1 MTDTLLGRVA
11 RKDLPEDFALAW
23 DTLDRL
29 AGEPTFVEVFAQA
42 PHVLRFVMGDF
53 YAKLFFGGNVQQ
65 RYKQLARL
73 RLSLLHG
80 CRTCN
85 RQNVPGAL
93 EAGFTPEQVEAMD
106 DYEDGPFS
114 DAEKAVMRFADQVA
128 LTNMAGD
135 MSRELYGQLSAHFSD
150 AEICEL
156 GTVMA
161 VVAGMAKLS
170 FVLHLV
176 EREAYCPFGARDAA

>member
-1 MTDTLLGRVA
+1 MADTPMKRIPRDELPEEFRVA
-11 RKDLPEDFALAW
+11 W
-23 DTLDRL
+23 DSLNQLT
-29 AGEPTFVEVFAQA
+29 GEPTFVEVFANA
-42 PHVLRFVMGDF
+42 PEVLRFVMGDF
-53 YAKLFFGGNVQQ
+53 YAKLFFGGEVPQ

-73 RLSLLHG
+73 KLSLVHG

-93 EAGFTPEQVEAMD
+93 EAGISQAQIDALD
-106 DYEDGPFS
+106 DYERGPFS
-114 DAEKAVMRFADQVA
+114 DAEKAVLAFAEQMV

-135 MSRELYGQLSAHFSD
+135 MDQALYQRLSAHFSD
-150 AEICEL
+150 GQICEL

-161 VVAGMAKLS
+161 VIAGMAKLS

-176 EREAYCPFGARDAA
+176 EREDYCPFGTATAA